1 MLEFIINFIGVLIV
15 FVGAV
20 VMVFGS
26 YAAMIENDQRKK
38 NMRNGTHDYYG
49 NKIEDEK

>member
-1 MLEFIINFIGVLIV
+1 MLEFIIDFIGVVIV
-15 FVGAV
+15 LAAAV
-20 VMVFGS
+20 MFAFGS
-26 YAAMIENDQRKK
+26 YFAAIENDQRKK